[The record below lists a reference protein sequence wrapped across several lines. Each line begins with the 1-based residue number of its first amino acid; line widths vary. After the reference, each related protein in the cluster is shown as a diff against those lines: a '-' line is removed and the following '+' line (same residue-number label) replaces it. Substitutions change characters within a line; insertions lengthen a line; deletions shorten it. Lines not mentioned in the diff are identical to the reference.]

1 MTASDT
7 ALQATEAVFDAE
19 RAIGHAR
26 RVIDDLHTTI
36 ASALRVLEDVELD
49 AAKARLTDRR
59 DFYLGAAVEHLGRL
73 QSRVVDLPHQTNGF
87 YGYLTFTASSIAAAH
102 DHLDHLDQPESSSL
116 SLAREVAQLSTR
128 VAVVD
133 ELISVAKPI
142 ARLVTRHVDS
152 ALAACKQVTQATLL
166 ESMGLERSIKTADR
180 ELSRAEEDVRV
191 LGNVVDHA
199 ESNAR
204 QASRLAGDISDDV
217 QRRMS
222 QHRRD
227 AAPSASVL
235 DVRSPSR

>member
-7 ALQATEAVFDAE
+7 VLQATEAVVDAE

-26 RVIDDLHTTI
+26 RVVDDLRTTI

-59 DFYLGAAVEHLGRL
+59 DFYLGAAVEHVGRL

-87 YGYLTFTASSIAAAH
+87 YGYLTFAASSIADAR
-102 DHLDHLDQPESSSL
+102 DHLNQPESSSL

-152 ALAACKQVTQATLL
+152 ALAACEQVTQATLL
-166 ESMGLERSIKTADR
+166 ESMGLERSIETAGR
-180 ELSRAEEDVRV
+180 ELSRADEDVRV
-191 LGNVVDHA
+191 LGDVVDHA

-204 QASRLAGDISDDV
+204 QASRLAGEISDDV

>member
-1 MTASDT
+1 MTGSDT
-7 ALQATEAVFDAE
+7 ALQATESVLDAE

-26 RVIDDLHTTI
+26 RIIDDLRTTI
-36 ASALRVLEDVELD
+36 ASALLVLEDVELD

-73 QSRVVDLPHQTNGF
+73 ESHVVDLPHQTNGF
-87 YGYLTFTASSIAAAH
+87 YGYLTFAASSIADAH
-102 DHLDHLDQPESSSL
+102 DHLNQPESSNL

-133 ELISVAKPI
+133 EMIAVAKPL

-152 ALAACKQVTQATLL
+152 ALAACEQVTQATLL
-166 ESMGLERSIKTADR
+166 ESMGLERIIETAGR
-180 ELSRAEEDVRV
+180 ELSRADEDVRV
-191 LGNVVDHA
+191 LGDVVDHA

-204 QASRLAGDISDDV
+204 QASRLACEIADDV

-227 AAPSASVL
+227 AAPSTSVL

>member
-7 ALQATEAVFDAE
+7 VLQVNEAVVDAE

-26 RVIDDLHTTI
+26 RVVDDLHTTI

-59 DFYLGAAVEHLGRL
+59 DFYLGVAVEHLGRL

-87 YGYLTFTASSIAAAH
+87 YGYLTLAASSIADAH
-102 DHLDHLDQPESSSL
+102 DHLNQPESSNL

-133 ELISVAKPI
+133 NLISVAKPI
-142 ARLVTRHVDS
+142 ARLVIRHVDS
-152 ALAACKQVTQATLL
+152 ALSACEQVTQATLL
-166 ESMGLERSIKTADR
+166 ESMGLERSIETAGR
-180 ELSRAEEDVRV
+180 ELSRADEDVHV
-191 LGNVVDHA
+191 LGDVVDHA

-204 QASRLAGDISDDV
+204 QASRLADEISDDV

-222 QHRRD
+222 QYRRD
-227 AAPSASVL
+227 AAPSTSAL

>member
-1 MTASDT
+1 MTASD
-7 ALQATEAVFDAE
+7 AVLQATEAVVDAE

-26 RVIDDLHTTI
+26 RVVDDLRTTI

-87 YGYLTFTASSIAAAH
+87 YGYLTFAASSIADAN
-102 DHLDHLDQPESSSL
+102 DHLNQPESSNL
-116 SLAREVAQLSTR
+116 SPAREIAQLSTR

-152 ALAACKQVTQATLL
+152 ALAACEQVTQATLL
-166 ESMGLERSIKTADR
+166 ESMGLERSIETAGR
-180 ELSRAEEDVRV
+180 ELSRADEDVRV
-191 LGNVVDHA
+191 LGDVVDHA

-204 QASRLAGDISDDV
+204 QASRLAGEISDDA